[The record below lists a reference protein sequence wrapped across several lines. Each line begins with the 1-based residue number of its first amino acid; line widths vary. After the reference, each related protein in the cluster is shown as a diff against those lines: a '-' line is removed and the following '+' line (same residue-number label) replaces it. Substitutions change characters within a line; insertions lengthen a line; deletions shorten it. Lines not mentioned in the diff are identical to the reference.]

1 MTSLVKGHSF
11 HLSAHLDG
19 VYNSRTV
26 SSGVVTSQS
35 AESAIVQ
42 VHESDLTGVSTSSGS
57 LTGVPM
63 STKLLDDVLETT
75 VPLFIPYDSLKE
87 ATIAASGFTT
97 GQKGGKDSSEIAIS
111 YEQPGS
117 ARIAWIG
124 NRKKQF
130 YAFPSSNGGKSSVP
144 SSLGDVVSRMAG
156 EDSVYQ
162 KYDHLYSA
170 THSIPSVNYTS
181 VDVDSIKPTRV
192 KIPKWVRP
200 IVCTSPAPQESTGGV
215 TVYPPGKYI
224 VIFGFVTMRARNKA
238 NTTFEIASG
247 ATATTGWAFW
257 LKVLIKVITYAIEL
271 AAVAGIP
278 PESDSTP
285 AVWTN
290 STNLDLDVAPLEPL
304 RLRAATFATRNRG
317 VYEGMSSESRSP
329 SGKTR
334 KSKLKIVSK

>member
-1 MTSLVKGHSF
+1 MTSLVNGHVF

-42 VHESDLTGVSTSSGS
+42 VHESDMTGVSTSSGS
-57 LTGVPM
+57 LFGVPQ
-63 STKLLDDVLETT
+63 STKLLDEVLETT

-97 GQKGGKDSSEIAIS
+97 GQKGGKDASEIALS

-130 YAFPSSNGGKSSVP
+130 YAFPSSNGGKSAVP
-144 SSLGDVVSRMAG
+144 SSLGDVVARMAG
-156 EDSVYQ
+156 EDSVYA

-170 THSIPSVNYTS
+170 THSIPSINYTS
-181 VDVDSIKPTRV
+181 VDVDSVKPTRV

-200 IVCTSPAPQESTGGV
+200 IVCTAQSPAEATSGA

-224 VIFGFVTMRARNKA
+224 VIFGFVTMKARNKA
-238 NTTFEIASG
+238 TSLYDTLGG
-247 ATATTGWAFW
+247 ANATTGWAFW

-271 AAVAGIP
+271 AAVAGVP
-278 PESDSTP
+278 PEVDSTP

-290 STNLDLDVAPLEPL
+290 PSNLDLDVTPLDPL
-304 RLRAATFATRNRG
+304 RLRAATFATRSRG
-317 VYEGMSSESRSP
+317 AYESLSLESRSP
-329 SGKTR
+329 PGKPR
-334 KSKLKIVSK
+334 KSKLKVVSK